1 MKTRGT
7 EIEKTMRR
15 VIRKVSEGGMKMRCM
30 LLSQKIEK
38 KIIKRIEYKLSENC
52 LISN

>member
-7 EIEKTMRR
+7 EIERTMRR
-15 VIRKVSEGGMKMRCM
+15 VIRKVAEGGMKMGYM

-38 KIIKRIEYKLSENC
+38 NNYKKNRIQTL
-52 LISN
+52 